1 MPDQTFYMD
10 PERLVEQYHALVK
23 SVASKHSAA
32 HLSADDLYQEGMI
45 GLLEANKRFDPSRG
59 TQFSTYAHYWI
70 SKRILSAVGDEV
82 QSPADPSTLED
93 VPDTSAGPVV
103 DTQLLSRLPKDMPV
117 LERQVIILSYEKSY
131 TIAQIADRLDI
142 SRERVKQLRGKALR
156 RLRTGMER
164 P

>member
-1 MPDQTFYMD
+1 MFDQGFYMD
-10 PERLVEQYHALVK
+10 PERLVEQFHALVK

-70 SKRILSAVGDEV
+70 SKRILSAVDQE
-82 QSPADPSTLED
+82 QLAPIDPSSLEEIA
-93 VPDTSAGPVV
+93 DTASGPAV
-103 DTQLLSRLPKDMPV
+103 DSEIASKLPPDMP
-117 LERQVIILSYEKSY
+117 EQEKQVIILSYEKGC
-131 TIAQIADRLDI
+131 TIAQIAQQTGF

-156 RLRTGMER
+156 RMRMYSGG
-164 P
+164 